1 MQARDRKK
9 VKRTSLL
16 KWLFDVFR
24 CLVPESKHD
33 PTQKILRLRRVLQS
47 STNCV
52 LHPCPRLLRQAQ
64 NRVATAVPNQC
75 AVLRIADKEHSTDVV
90 TRQIR
95 AHIEFTGIS
104 RRRDDFRGSE
114 KLQFITKFR
123 RTFPTDLPDSVCRLF
138 PTSKF
143 E

>member
-9 VKRTSLL
+9 VKRPSLL
-16 KWLFDVFR
+16 KWFFDVFR

-47 STNCV
+47 SANCV
-52 LHPCPRLLRQAQ
+52 LHPCPRLLRQTQ

-75 AVLRIADKEHSTDVV
+75 AVLRIDKEHSADVV

-95 AHIEFTGIS
+95 AHIEFAGIS

-123 RTFPTDLPDSVCRLF
+123 RTFPTDLPNSVCRLF
-138 PTSKF
+138 PTFKF

>member
-9 VKRTSLL
+9 VKGTSLL
-16 KWLFDVFR
+16 KWFFDVFR

-52 LHPCPRLLRQAQ
+52 LHPCPRLLREAQ
-64 NRVATAVPNQC
+64 NRVANGVPNQC
-75 AVLRIADKEHSTDVV
+75 AVLRIANKEHSANVV

-95 AHIEFTGIS
+95 AHIKFAGVS
-104 RRRDDFRGSE
+104 RRRDDFRDS
-114 KLQFITKFR
+114 KKFQFIAEFR
-123 RTFPTDLPDSVCRLF
+123 STLPTDLPDGAGELF
-138 PTSKF
+138 P
-143 E
+143 